1 MSVGQSKNNNKNRKN
16 KKKKKRQKQAQ
27 RERPSSE
34 YMAGTKTVCRGYVC
48 QTVNQRKEKTQ
59 TDSDGRGPKRAKS
72 GNRIFQMTVTIGG
85 RPSSTSLLSG
95 RL

>member
-59 TDSDGRGPKRAKS
+59 TDSDGRGPNFS
-72 GNRIFQMTVTIGG
+72 NDSHNRWQTFKHI
-85 RPSSTSLLSG
+85 TSVW
-95 RL
+95 